1 MKWCITFPV
10 LLLLQCPQVLR
21 PQSIEGRIYDER
33 HRPLMAVHIQWAS
46 HPSTGAISDERGWF
60 ALPVVALPDTLVV
73 RYIGYTTAYLPIDST
88 HLKPYVEIYLSPK
101 QKVLKQVQVRGRKP
115 LSGEY
120 AVAQLQPLDIYL
132 LPASQGDPL
141 KAVSFSPSATNT
153 DETAEPVLRGTSSQY
168 NGVFFDGVPI
178 GRPTRGINLHQQ
190 GYFSIFSTELIDRLI
205 VYPDNPPLTLG
216 NAAGG
221 ALEIVPRS
229 ELSSQYRAV
238 SIGLAGVG
246 LMGAK
251 QWKDKYS
258 FTQYWANVGHS
269 ALFRAI
275 QRGKLPYLK
284 RFRSFDGGLFTSH
297 RFGKLRYR
305 SLYYAL
311 DESFRGIG
319 FAANYRGDFANH
331 HSQWLTTQHLRY
343 ALTKGFID
351 LHASVQETATRL
363 QLGALRLMRR
373 RPLYYFSLNAQW
385 RLFPQWQIHLGTH
398 YRGQRQLR
406 RDTLPAYL
414 FDFGSPTSPLPVA
427 DTSFLSSWDAHIY
440 QSSTILSS
448 LKVFQGVRW
457 HYALQSRRLYKS
469 YQSGIKWYITD
480 AHLLILQRG
489 KYHFIHPIKTTL
501 HSPASETWHSD
512 QIALT
517 YQLESEVFKLHLS
530 IFRKREYGARLS
542 PWDGVWYDSVHTRGV
557 ETGVHFYHARW
568 HAYIS
573 LLSLHQRAKAEGQ
586 DVRGS
591 YDFPWWW
598 RAFLTYQGRRFSAS
612 VTAQQRP
619 GAWIFTYSRGG
630 YSPAEDLYFPRRS
643 DTQQRLPHYF
653 SVDINLSR
661 IWLREHSMVLIFFHV
676 SNLTDRVNLLAYSYS
691 RDYAMRHPE
700 WLQRRTVYFGCIY
713 QWEALSS
720 SL

>member
-1 MKWCITFPV
+1 MKWCISFTV
-10 LLLLQCPQVLR
+10 LLFVLSPRLLR
-21 PQSIEGRIYDER
+21 PQSIEGRIFDEQR
-33 HRPLMAVHIQWAS
+33 RPLMAAHIQWAS

-60 ALPVVALPDTLVV
+60 ALPVVVLPDTLIV
-73 RYIGYTTAYLPIDST
+73 RYIGYRTAYLLVDSS
-88 HLKPYVEIYLSPK
+88 LLNQLVEIRLHPQK
-101 QKVLKQVQVRGRKP
+101 KVLKQVYVRGRMP

-120 AVAQLQPLDIYL
+120 AVAQLKPMDIYL

-153 DETAEPVLRGTSSQY
+153 DETAEPVLRGTSAQY

-178 GRPTRGINLHQQ
+178 GRPTRGINLYQQ

-221 ALEIVPRS
+221 ALEIIPRS
-229 ELSSQYRAV
+229 ELSNEYRALSV
-238 SIGLAGVG
+238 GLAGVG
-246 LMGAK
+246 FMGAK

-269 ALFRAI
+269 ALFRTI
-275 QRGKLPYLK
+275 QRDKLPYLK
-284 RFRSFDGGLFTSH
+284 RFRSLDGGLFTSH

-305 SLYYAL
+305 ALYYAL

-319 FAANYRGDFANH
+319 FIANYRGDFENH
-331 HSQWLTTQHLRY
+331 YSQWLTTQHLRY
-343 ALTKGFID
+343 SLTKGFID
-351 LHASVQETATRL
+351 VHASVQETATRL
-363 QLGALRLMRR
+363 QLGALHLMQR
-373 RPLYYFSLNAQW
+373 RPLYYMSLNGQW

-398 YRGQRQLR
+398 YRGQRLLR
-406 RDTLPAYL
+406 RDTIPAYL
-414 FDFGSPTSPLPVA
+414 FDFRSTAPPLSAA

-440 QSSTILSS
+440 QSSTILTS
-448 LKVFQGVRW
+448 LKVFHGVRW
-457 HYALQSRRLYKS
+457 HYALQRRRLYKS
-469 YQSGIKWYITD
+469 YQYGMKWYISN

-489 KYHFIHPIKTTL
+489 KYYFIHPIKTTL
-501 HSPASETWHSD
+501 RSPANETWHSD

-517 YQLESEVFKLHLS
+517 YQLQTAMLKLHLS
-530 IFRKREYGARLS
+530 VFRKKEYGQRFS
-542 PWDGVWYDSVHTRGV
+542 PWDGLWYDSVYTRGM
-557 ETGVHFYHARW
+557 EAGLHLYHARW
-568 HAYIS
+568 HAYVS
-573 LLSLHQRAKAEGQ
+573 LLSLRQRARAEGQ
-586 DVRGS
+586 DIRGN

-598 RAFLTYQGRRFSAS
+598 RAFLTYRGHRFSAS

-619 GAWIFTYSRGG
+619 GAWIFTYSSGG

-643 DTQQRLPHYF
+643 DAQQRLPHYF

-661 IWLREHSMVLIFFHV
+661 IWLREQSMVLVFFHV
-676 SNLTDRVNLLAYSYS
+676 SNLTDHVNLLAYSYS

-713 QWEALSS
+713 QWGAL
-720 SL
+720 